1 MKTTISF
8 EEETF
13 LPTSLLEDEYLD
25 PEIISNNENIIDYS
39 LKEKVKNFENDKSK
53 SNFSNQNNSNSD
65 LKVDI
70 SEDTSDLSKEKDE
83 QNLKKYYFFQSNSLN
98 DLLKLKKN
106 FSDEA
111 EEKKWSQKIPK
122 IISKEKLHEQNQVNT
137 ILNGFEAEEINTK
150 KDFQYM
156 NLNTRIDN
164 RFNGILNILTN
175 NLGKINKNN
184 FINNKNNVYNIKNE
198 EIKSNK
204 VSSIFNVSIGKN
216 KYFNNSFKQQNQLI
230 DIKNDFESHFDN
242 INVDYNYNVNN
253 NNNKNFNLNK
263 YDLFQSNK
271 GLFPNSLSNLDK
283 ENIYVCDNS
292 FVSESLYNFK
302 NPNKY
307 NSFYNFYQKTIEEK
321 CKENV
326 DNNCNKSDSLLQN
339 KEYEDKIINEFKQ
352 FCDELKPSLVHFICS
367 RDGSKII
374 QQKLNLH
381 KNIKIKFLL
390 KKVSVNLE
398 KIICDKYG
406 NYFFQKLY
414 IISSK
419 KLRLKILNSIK
430 FFFISASKDETG
442 VYVVQR
448 IIEEAKSEEEKKL
461 ILEYIKGKEMEMAL
475 NKEGTHIIQKII
487 QIFSEKERQDLT
499 DVLCN
504 KNNIEKLLQNPNGL
518 NVIKRIISFNKIKN
532 NRIKLLEAFYP
543 NIHTL
548 LISLNGSNIIYYL
561 LESWDIDIGINFV
574 NILLSNFEFF
584 STNKYSSKL
593 ICKIIKLYNNKSFTY
608 NYYTNLSNIINL
620 KELIILN
627 NFKRILFE
635 PNKINNICKNKCG
648 KDLIIKIR
656 NLLTFDEN
664 RMFYSFINSFKY
676 FNNDYYELYIEI
688 FKSF

>member
-8 EEETF
+8 EEETL

-39 LKEKVKNFENDKSK
+39 LKEKVENFEYDKSK

-65 LKVDI
+65 LKEDI
-70 SEDTSDLSKEKDE
+70 SEDTNDLSKEKDT

-137 ILNGFEAEEINTK
+137 ILNGFEEEEINTK

-184 FINNKNNVYNIKNE
+184 FINNKNNEYNIKNE
-198 EIKSNK
+198 EIKTNK
-204 VSSIFNVSIGKN
+204 ASSIFNVSIGKN

-339 KEYEDKIINEFKQ
+339 KEYKDKIINEFKQ
-352 FCDELKPSLVHFICS
+352 FCDELKPSLVHIICS
-367 RDGSKII
+367 RDGGKII

-390 KKVSVNLE
+390 KKVCINLE

-419 KLRLKILNSIK
+419 KLRLKILNSIE

-442 VYVVQR
+442 VYVIQR

-461 ILEYIKGKEMEMAL
+461 ILKYIKGKEMEMAL

-593 ICKIIKLYNNKSFTY
+593 IYKIIKLYNNKSFTY
-608 NYYTNLSNIINL
+608 NYYTNLSSIINL

-627 NFKRILFE
+627 NFKRILFQ
-635 PNKINNICKNKCG
+635 PNKINNICKNKYG

-664 RMFYSFINSFKY
+664 RMFYSLINSFKY